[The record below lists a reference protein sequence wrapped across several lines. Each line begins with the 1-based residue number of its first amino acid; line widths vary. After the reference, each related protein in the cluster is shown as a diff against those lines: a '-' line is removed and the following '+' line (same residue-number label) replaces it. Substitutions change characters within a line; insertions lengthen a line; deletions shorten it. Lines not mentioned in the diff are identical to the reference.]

1 VKIGIVGTGN
11 MGEAILKGL
20 LDNVLTAQDII
31 CVDKSQESLDRI
43 SKAYQVVCS
52 AEISAIKDCDVVL
65 LAVKPQNMDEVLP
78 LLGKVIT
85 EKTLIISI
93 AVGITSSFIVKN
105 LGIDKASV
113 VRAMPNTP
121 ALVGKGVTGLAKGE
135 FATDAQ
141 LTIAKNLMEAVG
153 QVVVVNENQI
163 DIVAAASGSG
173 PAYYFYVT
181 ELLIEAAVSHG
192 LSRDVAQVLVENT
205 FVGSSALFENS
216 DDDVVELRKKVT
228 SPKGTTQSAIEFL
241 ESKDLKSIWQN
252 ALGAAIKRAEE
263 ISKN

>member
-216 DDDVVELRKKVT
+216 DDDVVELRRKVT

>member
-135 FATDAQ
+135 FATDDQ

-263 ISKN
+263 ISKS

>member
-1 VKIGIVGTGN
+1 

-181 ELLIEAAVSHG
+181 ELLIGAAVSHG

-216 DDDVVELRKKVT
+216 DDDVVELRRKVT
-228 SPKGTTQSAIEFL
+228 SPKGTTQAAIEFL

>member
-205 FVGSSALFENS
+205 FVGSSALFESS
-216 DDDVVELRKKVT
+216 DDDVVELRRKVT

>member
-1 VKIGIVGTGN
+1 

-43 SKAYQVVCS
+43 AKAYQVVCS

>member
-1 VKIGIVGTGN
+1 

-105 LGIDKASV
+105 LRIDKASV